1 MICEE
6 LHSEGGLQESFA
18 FRELLSRFEPNEL
31 YGTEKYYPVTES
43 YSVTT
48 RNVNDT
54 LDWLNIFMSNDNWI
68 KS

>member
-31 YGTEKYYPVTES
+31 YGTEYEYGGEIIS
-43 YSVTT
+43 
-48 RNVNDT
+48 T
-54 LDWLNIFMSNDNWI
+54 LPFLSNQRRTKNI
-68 KS
+68 